1 MAAYIMATIDNVTD
15 PDKMAQYRDLA
26 AKATEKAGGKY
37 IARGG
42 ETTPLEGGWEPG
54 RAVILEFPSMEAAKA
69 WYHSPEYQE
78 AFRTREGAAD
88 FKILAVEGL

>member
-1 MAAYIMATIDNVTD
+1 MPAYVIATIDNVTD
-15 PDKMAQYRDLA
+15 PDKIAQYRDMA
-26 AKATEKAGGKY
+26 AKATAKAGGKY

-42 ETTPLEGGWEPG
+42 ETAPLEGGWQPG
-54 RAVILEFPSMEAAKA
+54 RTVILEFPSLEAAKT

-88 FKILAVEGL
+88 FRILAVEGL